1 MGVMVKQSDLIS
13 RVKDLLRHV
22 FQSQG
27 ELTEPAR
34 NGYWSLVRD
43 AYQTESKIPSKYKHL
58 MAVAAAVASRCR
70 SSQQFHTEIARL
82 QGATDEEI
90 AEACAMGGVAVLD
103 KLYFDAG
110 IDYDELRRETLLTV
124 EHRVPSP
131 VHSVHPETG
140 SGI

>member
-1 MGVMVKQSDLIS
+1 MGVMVKQSELIFK
-13 RVKDLLRHV
+13 VKDLLRQV

-27 ELTEPAR
+27 GLTEPAR

-43 AYQTESKIPSKYKHL
+43 VYQAETKIPSKYKHL

-70 SSQQFHTEIARL
+70 SSQLFHTEIARL

-103 KLYFDAG
+103 NLYFDAG
-110 IDYDELRRETLLTV
+110 IDYEALRRETLQMV
-124 EHRVPSP
+124 EHAPSP
-131 VHSVHPETG
+131 AKGAETG